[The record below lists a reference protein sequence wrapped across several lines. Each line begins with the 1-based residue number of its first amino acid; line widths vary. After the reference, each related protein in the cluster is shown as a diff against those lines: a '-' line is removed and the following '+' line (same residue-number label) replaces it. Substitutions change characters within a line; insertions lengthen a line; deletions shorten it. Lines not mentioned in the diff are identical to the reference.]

1 MSRRFHAP
9 PSMERHFC
17 FGENVCLQKGLP
29 NEVEGGIII
38 MKKLVAKLR
47 TMNVAN
53 YLATFAVISTVI
65 GASSKCACFFH
76 DVEKPDLTQ
85 FRKF

>member
-1 MSRRFHAP
+1 
-9 PSMERHFC
+9 MEGHFG

-38 MKKLVAKLR
+38 MKKLAAKLR

-53 YLATFAVISTVI
+53 YLATFAVIATMI
-65 GASSKCACFFH
+65 GAGSKCTCIFH

>member
-1 MSRRFHAP
+1 
-9 PSMERHFC
+9 
-17 FGENVCLQKGLP
+17 
-29 NEVEGGIII
+29 
-38 MKKLVAKLR
+38 MKKLAAKLR

-53 YLATFAVISTVI
+53 YLATFAVIATMI
-65 GASSKCACFFH
+65 GASSKCTCIFH

>member
-1 MSRRFHAP
+1 MP
-9 PSMERHFC
+9 PNMERHFG

-38 MKKLVAKLR
+38 MKKLAAKLR
-47 TMNVAN
+47 TMKMADC
-53 YLATFAVISTVI
+53 LAAMAMIFAVVGGNSVCT
-65 GASSKCACFFH
+65 CFFH
-76 DVEKPDLTQ
+76 DPEKPDLTQ

>member
-1 MSRRFHAP
+1 
-9 PSMERHFC
+9 
-17 FGENVCLQKGLP
+17 
-29 NEVEGGIII
+29 

-47 TMNVAN
+47 TMNMAN
-53 YLATFAVISTVI
+53 CLAALAMIFTVVGGNSVCTCI
-65 GASSKCACFFH
+65 FH

>member
-1 MSRRFHAP
+1 
-9 PSMERHFC
+9 
-17 FGENVCLQKGLP
+17 
-29 NEVEGGIII
+29 

-47 TMNVAN
+47 MMNVAN
-53 YLATFAVISTVI
+53 YMAAFAVISTVI
-65 GASSKCACFFH
+65 GASSKCTCIFH

>member
-1 MSRRFHAP
+1 MP
-9 PSMERHFC
+9 PNMERHFGL
-17 FGENVCLQKGLP
+17 GENVCLQKGLP

-38 MKKLVAKLR
+38 MKKLAAKLR

-53 YLATFAVISTVI
+53 YLATFAVIATMI
-65 GASSKCACFFH
+65 GANSKCACIFH